1 MEARSMR
8 EWHRPLMLFAAAMA
22 GTAVFA
28 AAGLVLDDRV
38 LLGAPI
44 WLKPFKFAVSFLA
57 YALTWAW
64 MLTFQSRWPRLGWW
78 TGTVIV
84 VASSLEM
91 VAIIGQ
97 VVRGTRSHFNVGSEF
112 DSLVFDLMGA
122 TISVLLVAHF
132 VLGAVL
138 LVGKY
143 ADRASATAI
152 RLGML
157 LSGIGL
163 ALGVLMVLPT
173 ANQLATGITDT
184 VGAHSVGVPDG
195 GPGMPVTGWSTT
207 GGDLR
212 IPHFVGMHALQVL
225 PLLLIAL
232 TAAARRVPVLRD
244 ADVRRRLIWVASG
257 AYAGLLAL
265 VTWQALR
272 GQPLTEPDALTL
284 GAFALLVLG
293 TALGARQALVPQR
306 VLESQR

>member
-1 MEARSMR
+1 MEARSLR

-44 WLKPFKFAVSFLA
+44 WLKPFKFGVSFLA
-57 YALTWAW
+57 YAVTWAW
-64 MLTFQSRWPRLGWW
+64 MLSFQRRWPRLGWW
-78 TGTVIV
+78 TGTVIA
-84 VASSLEM
+84 VAGTIEM
-91 VAIIGQ
+91 VAIVGQ

-112 DSLVFDLMGA
+112 DALVFDVMGA

-138 LVGKY
+138 LAGRY

-184 VGAHSVGVPDG
+184 VGAHSVGVVDG

-244 ADVRRRLIWVASG
+244 GDVRRRLIWVAAS
-257 AYAGLLAL
+257 AYTGLLAL

-293 TALGARQALVPQR
+293 TALATRKALVPQR
-306 VLESQR
+306 VLELQR